1 MKKIAAMTG
10 VAALALAASAGWT
23 QQSSDATTTQQTTTE
38 TTETTTRTTNPDG
51 VRAGAPAFLQQWP
64 EASRT
69 IASSMI
75 EKYGQPDE
83 FTQGRLVWR
92 DRAPFKR
99 IAVNRFP
106 THHYDMLEHTV
117 DYFYGSQYEEGG
129 VNAPIMQMAETTVI
143 PDEGKFELTSVSNS
157 EDNNV
162 LALNLANDVLHG
174 RLSPKQA
181 RERYAD
187 ASMLTLSGKTVASTE
202 RLNFTPA
209 RPSNIEWDEV
219 ISARQGDGG

>member
-1 MKKIAAMTG
+1 MNKIAAITG
-10 VAALALAASAGWT
+10 IAALVLGARAGWT
-23 QQSSDATTTQQTTTE
+23 QSSTSNFETERTSVE
-38 TTETTTRTTNPDG
+38 TTETTTRTTGPE
-51 VRAGAPAFLQQWP
+51 VKAGSPAFLQQWP

-83 FTQGRLVWR
+83 FTQGKLIWK

-99 IAVNRFP
+99 VAVYRFP
-106 THHYDMLEHTV
+106 THHYDMLEQTV
-117 DYFYGSQYEEGG
+117 DYFYGSQF
-129 VNAPIMQMAETTVI
+129 VQWASPAPMMQMGETTVV
-143 PDEGKFELTSVSNS
+143 PNVDRFELSSISNS

-174 RLSPKQA
+174 RISPKQA
-181 RERYAD
+181 NQEYGDVTMR
-187 ASMLTLSGKTVASTE
+187 TLSGKTSAATE
-202 RLNFTPA
+202 RLSFTPS

-219 ISARQGDGG
+219 LEARQGSGG